1 VGTDE
6 KGHRDIRAEPAIA
19 ADGAGKMAFRGMK
32 SLQPAPLLNWVVR
45 RLRENAGHGIHVT
58 IGTADSGGFYMSDDL
73 NKPVELGDDEKALL
87 VEKKATCPFIGS
99 AVAQGKLQVL
109 NDANDPLAS
118 IEEVRRLG
126 NSPEGSGSDL
136 GDLLVL
142 FASGN
147 HAFMQGDSEKLDK
160 PVPSGLF
167 SLQFPGSQGSH
178 PGHSRILEGDDP
190 KKLDSGRLS
199 TDDFARLTSRAQDGL
214 VKRSDVGSFIAE
226 NLLRDPNSKVNGA
239 NVLKPLGAD
248 AAETLES
255 LVSALKVK
263 LLDSDEAASDAHRDL
278 EEKLTKALGE
288 DNLVGSAGEYGL
300 LFAFLANKPDA
311 KTVEGEPALDVG
323 DLKAMFVDK
332 HLPDGWENWKKSR
345 KDWVTNT
352 VALVLSAH
360 EAYEALRRTP

>member
-1 VGTDE
+1 
-6 KGHRDIRAEPAIA
+6 
-19 ADGAGKMAFRGMK
+19 
-32 SLQPAPLLNWVVR
+32 
-45 RLRENAGHGIHVT
+45 
-58 IGTADSGGFYMSDDL
+58 MSDDL
-73 NKPVELGDDEKALL
+73 SKPVELGDDEKALL

-118 IEEVRRLG
+118 IEEVRKLG
-126 NSPEGSGSDL
+126 NSPESSGSDL

-147 HAFMQGDSEKLDK
+147 HAFMQGDSEKLAK

-190 KKLDSGRLS
+190 TKLDSGRLS

-214 VKRSDVGSFIAE
+214 VKRSDVADFIAE
-226 NLLRDPNSKVNGA
+226 NLLGDPNSKVNGVK
-239 NVLKPLGAD
+239 VLKLFSAD
-248 AAETLES
+248 AVETLES
-255 LVSALKVK
+255 AVSALKGK
-263 LLDSDEAASDAHRDL
+263 LFDSDEAGSDAAHRDL
-278 EEKLTKALGE
+278 EVKLTKALGE

-332 HLPDGWENWKKSR
+332 HLPAGWENWKKSR

-352 VALVLSAH
+352 VALAISALA
-360 EAYEALRRTP
+360 AYDRRRTP